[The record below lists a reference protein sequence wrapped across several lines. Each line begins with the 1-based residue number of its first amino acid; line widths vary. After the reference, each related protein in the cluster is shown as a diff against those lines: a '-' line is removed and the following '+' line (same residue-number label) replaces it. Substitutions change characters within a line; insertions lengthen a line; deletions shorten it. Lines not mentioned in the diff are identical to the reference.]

1 MYTKHPLYVTEML
14 VLSKEIC
21 MQLEVLSSKIFWPS
35 LFILGPIFRCP
46 KMGLWAPESKKRRPL
61 FHANTPP
68 KWWTRYLFHVFT
80 SKSDFWPFYWFWI
93 FWLRFQ
99 LFLHC
104 KNPQNWNGQQT
115 IVYGSI
121 NLKFFLGG
129 PDTYTKLPCEERSPN
144 PIFFFLAQASV
155 HTCRWTTL
163 LGCWRATRK

>member
-1 MYTKHPLYVTEML
+1 MNKTNTYST
-14 VLSKEIC
+14 
-21 MQLEVLSSKIFWPS
+21 
-35 LFILGPIFRCP
+35 ILGGCWREKVVSDFGFGHS
-46 KMGLWAPESKKRRPL
+46 KSHFWAPENGHFWHFQVPKNGTLSARIKKRRPL

-80 SKSDFWPFYWFWI
+80 SKSDFWPFYWFWT

-104 KNPQNWNGQQT
+104 KNPRNWNGQPT

-121 NLKFFLGG
+121 NLKFFWGG

-144 PIFFFLAQASV
+144 PKFFFF
-155 HTCRWTTL
+155 
-163 LGCWRATRK
+163 GPG

>member
-1 MYTKHPLYVTEML
+1 MID
-14 VLSKEIC
+14 SKVRNMNHYC
-21 MQLEVLSSKIFWPS
+21 QKCPFSGARKWTSSARI
-35 LFILGPIFRCP
+35 
-46 KMGLWAPESKKRRPL
+46 KKRRPL

-144 PIFFFLAQASV
+144 PNFFFWPRLML
-155 HTCRWTTL
+155 TL
-163 LGCWRATRK
+163 QNFKCMNDRLQRVLEARGAFKSNFWKNLGFCPNQVDPS